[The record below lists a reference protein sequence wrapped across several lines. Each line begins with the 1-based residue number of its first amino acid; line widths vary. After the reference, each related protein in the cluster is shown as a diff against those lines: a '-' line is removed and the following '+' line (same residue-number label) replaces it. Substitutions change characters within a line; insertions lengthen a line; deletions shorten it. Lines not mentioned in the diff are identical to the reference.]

1 MTPDPHLLLEKHF
14 GFREFLDAQ
23 EEVIASILGGNDAL
37 VVMPTGGGKSLCY
50 QLPALMMDG
59 VTVVVSPLIALMKDQ
74 VDALERRGIAATL
87 INSTLTLAEQQ
98 ARIRSMA
105 AGEFKLV
112 YIAPER
118 FRSRSFLDA
127 LGRATI
133 SLFAVDEAHCI
144 SQWGHDFRPDYF
156 RLGSVVEKLGRPQV
170 AAFTATATPEVRQ
183 DILVQLG
190 LQEPREFVAGFSRP
204 NLRLSV
210 HQVEREAAKY
220 DRLRS
225 LVDEQKTGII
235 YCATRKRVEAV
246 HAMIAGW
253 GVKAIAYHG
262 GLSDAE
268 RDLAQDQFI
277 SRKYDVAV
285 ATNAFGMGIDRSDI
299 RFVAH
304 FEVPGSLEAYYQEA
318 GRAGRDGEPS
328 VCELYFNYAD
338 TRVQD
343 FFIEGSNPSRPV
355 IQEIYQVLRNAADAQ
370 GEVALPIQAIAERLT
385 SEGAA
390 NNGMAVSAALS
401 VLHRADYLDRF
412 DLPGQRTRG
421 TRVLH
426 PQIKPHELQLD
437 WDALAEKERRDRSK
451 LKAMVEFVYARQCRQ
466 ETLLRYFGEKE
477 PERCGNCDICSDQ
490 ARYGRRAGSEEEVL
504 VVRKALS
511 GVARMS
517 NRTADGWQ
525 GRFGRGKIVEALLGS
540 RTKAVLDA
548 RLDQLSTYGLL
559 RDLGVSYAVRPRRPG
574 DARSDG
580 FRAFVAGTKQ
590 PHAGRERPQPQQ
602 AGRLET
608 GDRRRSRGVVRRHG
622 PDARAQ
628 GQARRNCPPLG
639 QRAAL
644 PDFQRSD
651 PKVLC
656 ATQAIHEGSRTANPR
671 RGRREGRALLAA
683 VPRGHPRTCQSDRF
697 GRVGSVAGVL
707 RTRQPVLQK
716 SGGCHFEAPPTHGW
730 LFAPRIVNTAS
741 TPAACC

>member
-1 MTPDPHLLLEKHF
+1 MAADPHQVLEKYF

-23 EEVIASILGGNDAL
+23 EEVITTILGGDDAL

-50 QLPALMMDG
+50 QLPALIMDG

-74 VDALERRGIAATL
+74 VDALERRGIKAAL

-98 ARIRSMA
+98 ARIRAMA
-105 AGEFKLV
+105 AGEYKLV

-118 FRSRSFLDA
+118 FRSRAFLDA

-156 RLGSVVEKLGRPQV
+156 RLGAVVEKLGRPQV

-183 DILVQLG
+183 DILAQLG

-225 LVDEQKTGII
+225 VIEEQKTGII

-246 HAMIAGW
+246 HATVAGW

-285 ATNAFGMGIDRSDI
+285 ATNAFGMGIDRPDI

-385 SEGAA
+385 AEGAA

-421 TRVLH
+421 TRVVH
-426 PQIKPHELQLD
+426 PQVKPHELQLD

-451 LKAMVEFVYARQCRQ
+451 LKAMVEFVYARMCRQ

-477 PERCGNCDICSDQ
+477 PERCGNCDICSDG
-490 ARYGRRAGSEEEVL
+490 ARYGRREGTEAEVL

-525 GRFGRGKIVEALLGS
+525 GRFGKGKIVQALLGS
-540 RTKAVLDA
+540 RTREVLDA

-559 RDLGVSYAVRPRRPG
+559 RDLGVSFLNELFRELQSAGLILQNRHVGFNGKEYQTLSLSERG
-574 DARSDG
+574 DQVMRGQVACELSWPEQSG
-580 FRAFVAGTKQ
+580 RA
-590 PHAGRERPQPQQ
+590 PSEEGR
-602 AGRLET
+602 G
-608 GDRRRSRGVVRRHG
+608 
-622 PDARAQ
+622 
-628 GQARRNCPPLG
+628 
-639 QRAAL
+639 
-644 PDFQRSD
+644 
-651 PKVLC
+651 
-656 ATQAIHEGSRTANPR
+656 R
-671 RGRREGRALLAA
+671 RGRGSARPAAEDDDQEVSSGDVELMRALKAKRDEIARRLGN
-683 VPRGHPRTCQSDRF
+683 VPRYQIFSDQTLRCF
-697 GRVGSVAGVL
+697 AQLKPSTKDAGRRIRGVGDVKAELYLPQFLEVINEHAG
-707 RTRQPVLQK
+707 
-716 SGGCHFEAPPTHGW
+716 SGA
-730 LFAPRIVNTAS
+730 
-741 TPAACC
+741 

>member
-1 MTPDPHLLLEKHF
+1 MAADPHQFLEKYF

-23 EEVIASILGGNDAL
+23 EEVITTVLNGDDTL

-225 LVDEQKTGII
+225 LIDEQKTGII

-246 HAMIAGW
+246 HAMVAGW

-285 ATNAFGMGIDRSDI
+285 ATNAFGLGSDRSDI
-299 RFVAH
+299 RCVAQ
-304 FEVPGSLEAYYQEA
+304 FAGPGSVYAYYQQI

-390 NNGMAVSAALS
+390 NNDMAVIAALS

-426 PQIKPHELQLD
+426 PQIKPYELQLD

-477 PERCGNCDICSDQ
+477 PERCGNCDICSDH
-490 ARYGRRAGSEEEVL
+490 ARYGRRAGTEEEVL

-559 RDLGVSYAVRPRRPG
+559 RDLGVSYLNELFRELQSAGLIVQNRHTGFNGKEYQTLTLSSRGDQAMRGQADFELSWPEQNSRAPAEGGRSRNKRGDSKLGADDNQEVSSCDMDLMRALKAKRDEIARRLGNVPRYQIF
-574 DARSDG
+574 SDQTLKC
-580 FRAFVAGTKQ
+580 FAQLKPSTKE
-590 PHAGRERPQPQQ
+590 AGRRI
-602 AGRLET
+602 
-608 GDRRRSRGVVRRHG
+608 RGVGDVK
-622 PDARAQ
+622 AE
-628 GQARRNCPPLG
+628 LY
-639 QRAAL
+639 L
-644 PDFQRSD
+644 PQFLE
-651 PKVLC
+651 V
-656 ATQAIHEGSRTANPR
+656 IHEYANP
-671 RGRREGRALLAA
+671 
-683 VPRGHPRTCQSDRF
+683 
-697 GRVGSVAGVL
+697 
-707 RTRQPVLQK
+707 
-716 SGGCHFEAPPTHGW
+716 
-730 LFAPRIVNTAS
+730 TAS
-741 TPAACC
+741 AGSEA

>member
-1 MTPDPHLLLEKHF
+1 MAADPKLFLEKYF

-23 EEVIASILGGNDAL
+23 EEVITTILNGDDAL

-59 VTVVVSPLIALMKDQ
+59 VTIVVSPLIALMKDQ
-74 VDALERRGIAATL
+74 VDALERRGIKAAL
-87 INSTLTLAEQQ
+87 INSTLSLAEQQ
-98 ARIRSMA
+98 SRIRAMA
-105 AGEFKLV
+105 AGEYKLV

-118 FRSRSFLDA
+118 FRSRAFLDA

-133 SLFAVDEAHCI
+133 ALFAVDEAHCI
-144 SQWGHDFRPDYF
+144 SAWGHDFRPDYF
-156 RLGSVVEKLGRPQV
+156 RLGSVIEKLGRPQV

-220 DRLRS
+220 DRLRT
-225 LVDEQKTGII
+225 LIDEQKTGII

-246 HAMIAGW
+246 HATLMGW
-253 GVKAIAYHG
+253 GAKAIAYHG

-355 IQEIYQVLRNAADAQ
+355 IQEIYHVLRNAADAQ
-370 GEVALPIQAIAERLT
+370 GEVALPIQAIAERLQT
-385 SEGAA
+385 EGAA

-421 TRVLH
+421 TRITH

-451 LKAMVEFVYARQCRQ
+451 LKMMVEFVYARQCRQ

-477 PERCGNCDICSDQ
+477 PDRCGNCDICSDQ
-490 ARYGRRAGSEEEVL
+490 ARYGRRAGTEEETL
-504 VVRKALS
+504 TVRKALS

-525 GRFGRGKIVEALLGS
+525 GRFGKGKIVQALLGS
-540 RTKAVLDA
+540 RTREVLDA

-559 RDLGVSYAVRPRRPG
+559 RDLGVSYLNELFRELQSVGLISQNRHVGFNGKEYQTLTLSNFGDQAMRGQVEFELSWPESTGRAQVDEGRGKSRRASAKLLPEDDQEASSGDIDLMRALKAKRDEIARRLGNVPRYQIFSDQTLKCFAQLKPSTKEAGRRIRGVG
-574 DARSDG
+574 DVKAELYLPQ
-580 FRAFVAGTKQ
+580 FLEVINEHAGTG
-590 PHAGRERPQPQQ
+590 A
-602 AGRLET
+602 
-608 GDRRRSRGVVRRHG
+608 
-622 PDARAQ
+622 
-628 GQARRNCPPLG
+628 
-639 QRAAL
+639 
-644 PDFQRSD
+644 
-651 PKVLC
+651 
-656 ATQAIHEGSRTANPR
+656 
-671 RGRREGRALLAA
+671 
-683 VPRGHPRTCQSDRF
+683 
-697 GRVGSVAGVL
+697 
-707 RTRQPVLQK
+707 
-716 SGGCHFEAPPTHGW
+716 
-730 LFAPRIVNTAS
+730 
-741 TPAACC
+741 

>member
-1 MTPDPHLLLEKHF
+1 MVYLHRHFPAMAADPHQFLEKYF

-23 EEVIASILGGNDAL
+23 EEVITTVLNGDDTL

-87 INSTLTLAEQQ
+87 INSSLTLAEQQ
-98 ARIRSMA
+98 ARIRAMA

-225 LVDEQKTGII
+225 LIDEQKTGII

-246 HAMIAGW
+246 HATVAGW

-421 TRVLH
+421 TRVTH

-466 ETLLRYFGEKE
+466 ETLLRYFGEPE

-490 ARYGRRAGSEEEVL
+490 ARYGRRAGTEGEIL

-525 GRFGRGKIVEALLGS
+525 GRFGKGKIVQALLGS
-540 RTKAVLDA
+540 RTREVLDA

-559 RDLGVSYAVRPRRPG
+559 RDLGVSYLNELFRELQSAGLIVQNRHTGFNGKEYQTLTLSDRGDQAMRGKLDFELSWPEQNSCAPADVGRSRNKRGDSKLIADDDGDVSSGDVDLMRALKAKRDEIARRLGNVPRYQIFSDQTLKCFAQLKPSTKDAGRRIRGVG
-574 DARSDG
+574 DVKAELYLPQ
-580 FRAFVAGTKQ
+580 FLEVINEHAGTG
-590 PHAGRERPQPQQ
+590 A
-602 AGRLET
+602 
-608 GDRRRSRGVVRRHG
+608 
-622 PDARAQ
+622 
-628 GQARRNCPPLG
+628 
-639 QRAAL
+639 
-644 PDFQRSD
+644 
-651 PKVLC
+651 
-656 ATQAIHEGSRTANPR
+656 
-671 RGRREGRALLAA
+671 
-683 VPRGHPRTCQSDRF
+683 
-697 GRVGSVAGVL
+697 
-707 RTRQPVLQK
+707 
-716 SGGCHFEAPPTHGW
+716 
-730 LFAPRIVNTAS
+730 
-741 TPAACC
+741 